1 MYSGGIMG
9 RVGGKGKSV
18 SFARKK
24 FDFKFRKKYCDV
36 GNHKGAL
43 ALK

>member
-1 MYSGGIMG
+1 MG

-24 FDFKFRKKYCDV
+24 FDFKFRKKYRDV
-36 GNHKGAL
+36 GKGAL